1 MEKNLLSIDHLHD
14 GFCSAVTD
22 VESER
27 ERDMLSAS
35 LLTLMSREEMVATAV
50 CSAAVTFIRQK
61 DECRKVAD
69 EAIAAVS
76 KKQS

>member
-14 GFCSAVTD
+14 GVCSAVAD

-35 LLTLMSREEMVATAV
+35 LLSLMSRDEMVATAV

-69 EAIAAVS
+69 EAIAAVR